1 MFPLNLRLQ
10 GVIQTLDAAS
20 FEVSSNYIFNDGQEG
35 TIYNVGVLKRKAD
48 VAEPAKQLKVYF
60 SNGYFKSTDDGDV
73 TTVASYANFDYVND
87 IANINGNRL
96 TDIIDIRPRVSDYT
110 VAESSR
116 SPLEFLGRSFN
127 ATGNSAANVL
137 ASDESILTTFSYYLG
152 RIDRIFLTKEGAFQ
166 VKYGE
171 PSERPVKPES
181 VDNAIEIATVTLPPY
196 LYSTASVGLSFLEN
210 KRYRMAD
217 IRRLE
222 NRIRNL
228 EYYTTLSLLETNT
241 ANLFVPDSDGLNRFK
256 SGFIC

>member
-1 MFPLNLRLQ
+1 MVRK
-10 GVIQTLDAAS
+10 
-20 FEVSSNYIFNDGQEG
+20 E
-35 TIYNVGVLKRKAD
+35 TIYNVGILKRKAD
-48 VAEPAKQLKVYF
+48 VAEPVKQLKVYF
-60 SNGYFKSTDDGDV
+60 SNGYFQSTDDGDV

-171 PSERPVKPES
+171 PSERPVK
-181 VDNAIEIATVTLPPY
+181 T
-196 LYSTASVGLSFLEN
+196 
-210 KRYRMAD
+210 
-217 IRRLE
+217 
-222 NRIRNL
+222 
-228 EYYTTLSLLETNT
+228 
-241 ANLFVPDSDGLNRFK
+241 
-256 SGFIC
+256 